1 MRSRARWL
9 IGIPVALVVLVAGG
23 TWFYIHV
30 VEGPAPAKL
39 SLSSSASVTT
49 AGAGSGTTVAAG
61 PFTLAGTWKP
71 TPASQLGYRIKETLF
86 GQSNTAVGRTNAIT
100 GDLTIDGTAVKTA
113 SFSVDMTK
121 VASDQH
127 QRDGQFQGRI
137 MNTSSFPKAT
147 FTLTSPI
154 ALPADPGDK
163 QQLSF
168 NATGDLMMHGVTK
181 SVSFMLKAQRKGTTI
196 EVNGEIPVTFDD
208 YGINNPSGGPAS
220 TADNGLLEFL
230 VVFQHS

>member
-1 MRSRARWL
+1 MRRRTRWL
-9 IGIPVALVVLVAGG
+9 IGIPVALVALVAGG

-39 SLSSSASVTT
+39 SLNSSASVTT
-49 AGAGSGTTVAAG
+49 AAAGSGTVAAG

-86 GQSNTAVGRTNAIT
+86 GQSNTAVGRTNAIS
-100 GDLTIDGTAVKTA
+100 GDLVIDGATVKTA

-137 MNTSSFPKAT
+137 MHTSSFPTAT
-147 FTLTSPI
+147 FTLTSSI
-154 ALPADPGDK
+154 ALPSDPGDK

-168 NATGDLMMHGVTK
+168 NATGDLTMHGVTK
-181 SVSFMLKAQRKGTTI
+181 AVSFTLKAQRNGNTI
-196 EVNGEIPVTFDD
+196 EVNGEIPVTFAD
-208 YGINNPSGGPAS
+208 YGIDNPSGGPAS

-230 VVFQHS
+230 VVFQHA